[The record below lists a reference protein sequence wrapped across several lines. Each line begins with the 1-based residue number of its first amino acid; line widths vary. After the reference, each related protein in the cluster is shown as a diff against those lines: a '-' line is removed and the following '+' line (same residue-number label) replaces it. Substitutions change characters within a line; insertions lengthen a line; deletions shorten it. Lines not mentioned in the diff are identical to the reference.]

1 MSGIL
6 KGKGSLQVTTLNLLA
21 YRIAFLFKDPILIY
35 LSIFVCCLHSLIYI
49 VSKWWFLFSLCESFA
64 NLVMFKTIN
73 SSECIGVKEFL
84 SLDLCSVHWHL
95 LPLKD
100 MPCGLTHTPNFSTCS
115 FLSCLYWHPE
125 LLAEGKAP
133 VVKTELHLILDLFT
147 ILKSCWQRSCSS
159 IWQLSQLSRL
169 LLQYYSRVGLVSVAD
184 MPIHFYILTC
194 KALDNI
200 LMAFKRR
207 TSAIGHIKLSP
218 SHPQALNRHFQQSIF
233 RNDLVEVS
241 VSV

>member
-21 YRIAFLFKDPILIY
+21 YRIAFLFKDLILIY

-49 VSKWWFLFSLCESFA
+49 VSKWWFMFSLCESFA

-125 LLAEGKAP
+125 LLAEGKEP
-133 VVKTELHLILDLFT
+133 VVKTELHLILDL
-147 ILKSCWQRSCSS
+147 
-159 IWQLSQLSRL
+159 
-169 LLQYYSRVGLVSVAD
+169 
-184 MPIHFYILTC
+184 
-194 KALDNI
+194 
-200 LMAFKRR
+200 
-207 TSAIGHIKLSP
+207 
-218 SHPQALNRHFQQSIF
+218 HPEIMLA
-233 RNDLVEVS
+233 EVS
-241 VSV
+241 LFYLTIEPTLQVAFAILFKGWLGQCCWYAYSFLHTNL